1 MYLVHSENIKG
12 IENTTVAL
20 STIQV
25 TFIGTGGEHI
35 LEDVKYSLTKPC
47 CVSALNLW
55 IKDPEDHMGRGRS
68 KRM

>member
-12 IENTTVAL
+12 TENTTIAL

-47 CVSALNLW
+47 CVSALNL
-55 IKDPEDHMGRGRS
+55 
-68 KRM
+68 